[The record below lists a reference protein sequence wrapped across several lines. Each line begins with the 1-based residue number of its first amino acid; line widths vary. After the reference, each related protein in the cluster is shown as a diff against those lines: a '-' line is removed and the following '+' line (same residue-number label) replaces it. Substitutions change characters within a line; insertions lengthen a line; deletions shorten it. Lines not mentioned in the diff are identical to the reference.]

1 MPELH
6 LHRDMRNG
14 DKDKLV
20 GLLTTLGWMLT
31 GGKSK
36 TNLSDSNASFNFS
49 NIDAEMLDK

>member
-6 LHRDMRNG
+6 LHIDMRNG